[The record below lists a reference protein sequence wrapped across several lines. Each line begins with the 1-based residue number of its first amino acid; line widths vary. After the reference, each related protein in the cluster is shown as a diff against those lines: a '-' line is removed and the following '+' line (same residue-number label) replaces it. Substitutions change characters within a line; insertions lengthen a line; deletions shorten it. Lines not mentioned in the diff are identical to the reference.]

1 MNDHKYMVDL
11 FRAYYNGTANEKQVD
26 EVLKLLQ
33 TKTDHEISEL
43 LKEIWMDQ
51 EVNQSFF
58 NDNKRKEILGKILV
72 SKQQKENLYKLQ
84 PKTMVIPLVA
94 KLFAAAVVV
103 ILAFSV
109 FFLLNKNDK
118 ETFDST
124 NVLVNQNDIPP
135 GREGAILTLSDGQV
149 VLLDTAQ
156 NGILAQQGSLQ
167 IIKNNGQ
174 IQYSGQSS
182 SEVLYNTMTTPNG
195 RQYNLVLADGS
206 KVWLNAASSVNFP
219 TSFPGDERKVSITGE
234 AYFEIAHNP
243 SKPFIVSVKGV
254 EINVLGTKFNVMA
267 YTDEGVIK
275 ATLLEGKI
283 SVQNNSDK
291 NLLSPGQQ
299 AEIKKGEM
307 FINNNVSIEEAIAW
321 KNGAFYFQSVD
332 IINLMRQVARWYD
345 VEVVYSGEKPKDRFT
360 GSISRN
366 VNLSQFLKMLEYSDV
381 NFKIQ
386 DRKIIVM
393 P

>member
-1 MNDHKYMVDL
+1 MPQNKTIEELYEQYLANTISHSDL
-11 FRAYYNGTANEKQVD
+11 QEFLLRLNNKEEEEK
-26 EVLKLLQ
+26 
-33 TKTDHEISEL
+33 
-43 LKEIWMDQ
+43 
-51 EVNQSFF
+51 
-58 NDNKRKEILGKILV
+58 
-72 SKQQKENLYKLQ
+72 
-84 PKTMVIPLVA
+84 VA
-94 KLFAAAVVV
+94 KLMEGMWNEMFDEGAAVVKLKNRTRNIKWFSSIAAAAVVV

-118 ETFDST
+118 ETFNST

-149 VLLDTAQ
+149 VLLDTAR

-167 IIKNNGQ
+167 VIKNNGQ

-206 KVWLNAASSVNFP
+206 RVWLNAASSVNFP

-243 SKPFIVSVKGV
+243 SQPFIVSLNGV
-254 EINVLGTKFNVMA
+254 EIKVLGTHFNVMA

-291 NLLSPGQQ
+291 KLLSPGQQ
-299 AEIKKGEM
+299 AEIKKGEII
-307 FINNNVSIEEAIAW
+307 INNNVSIEEAIAW

-332 IINLMRQVARWYD
+332 IENLMRQVARWYD
-345 VEVVYSGEKPKDRFT
+345 VDVVYSGEKPKDRFT

-366 VNLSQFLKMLEYSDV
+366 INLSQFLKMLEYSEV

-386 DRKIIVM
+386 ERKIIVM